1 MSDNTHFW
9 FYMLVLTSPTT
20 FLPAMRLSNGPKYE
34 FLIAFK
40 MGPRKFW
47 TRMAMIWYHDMY

>member
-1 MSDNTHFW
+1 
-9 FYMLVLTSPTT
+9 MLVLTSPTT